1 MMGIISLRKVY
12 NQFFFFFF
20 ALYRF
25 SLLYSVS
32 LTVFNIILSSLS
44 FFVSLRLKS
53 LESDFNLTELGTWNL
68 LTRRESEQKQS
79 MLGPF

>member
-12 NQFFFFFF
+12 NQFFFFF

-44 FFVSLRLKS
+44 LSVSLRLKS